1 MKTFIKVFI
10 VSFTCFAIALFIGS
24 YSYIKDKN
32 IVLENNLGTGYS
44 EKIKISNT
52 IIKKLETKAKEPEV
66 YSNLTEAM
74 EKSNR
79 TNFLIMGM
87 EDIRSDTIIFA
98 SFCPDSKKV
107 NLLNIPRDT
116 YIHRKGYNGAEQRKI
131 NSVYGDHGV
140 LGLEK
145 SVSYILEDVPIHH
158 YIILDYKGVE
168 KIIDDIGGIEVDIP
182 FTMKYKDPY
191 SNPPL
196 NINIPSGQQVLDGK
210 KSLDFL
216 RYRKG
221 NKKDGGGYLDGD
233 LGRIKAQQE
242 FIQSF
247 LGKALDNTIA
257 VIKNGFNHIKTDV
270 SLVNSLNY
278 GRKALGMNNE
288 DFEMLT
294 LPGKVEFKKVGKKV
308 LSYYIYDKTETK
320 KALEKIY
327 NVKDPNP

>member
-10 VSFTCFAIALFIGS
+10 VSFTCFAIAIFIGS
-24 YSYIKDKN
+24 YSYIQDKN
-32 IVLENNLGTGYS
+32 IALENSLGIGYS
-44 EKIKISNT
+44 EKIKISDT
-52 IIKKLETKAKEPEV
+52 IIKKLETKPKEPEV
-66 YSNLTEAM
+66 YSSLNEAI

-116 YIHRKGYNGAEQRKI
+116 YVHRKGYNAAEQRKI
-131 NSVYGDHGV
+131 NSIYGDHGV
-140 LGLEK
+140 LGVEK
-145 SVSYILEDVPIHH
+145 SVSYILENVPIHH
-158 YIILDYKGVE
+158 YVMLDYKGVE
-168 KIIDDIGGIEVDIP
+168 KIVDDIGGIEVDIP
-182 FTMKYKDPY
+182 FNMKYKDPY

-196 NINIPSGQQVLDGK
+196 NIDISEGQQILDGK
-210 KSLDFL
+210 SSLDFL

-221 NKKDGGGYLDGD
+221 NKNDGGGYLDGD
-233 LGRIKAQQE
+233 LGRIKAQQQ

-247 LGKALDNTIA
+247 LGKASGNVIT
-257 VIKNGFNHIKTDV
+257 VIKDGFSHIKTDV
-270 SLVNSLNY
+270 SLINSLNY
-278 GRKALGMNNE
+278 GRKTLGMNKE

-294 LPGKVEFKKVGKKV
+294 LPGKAEFKKVGKKV
-308 LSYYIYDKTETK
+308 LSYFIYDKTETK
-320 KALEKIY
+320 KTLERIY